1 MYNAGCEYS
10 FFKNKVR
17 KPSSEGFFVC
27 GVWCIMVAYLM
38 LSIGEPSSEGY
49 FYGAD
54 MIDIRKGDCLEL
66 LKTMPDHS
74 IDMVLTDP
82 PYGNTSQSWDK
93 HLNWSVIWPELRRV
107 CKVNAAKLFFA
118 VNAFTIDLCASNR
131 KEYRYRIV
139 WRKTMPTNVF
149 NANRMPLR
157 QYEEICVFYQRQPT
171 YNPQM
176 GTGPAYN
183 KKPTISRQSIWGS
196 VSPKWVD
203 GATIQELEKA
213 GITLDENERYHH
225 ISIKKG
231 ATNITTRYPTDLV
244 DFKPVHNFCKQ
255 RLHPN
260 QKPVELLE
268 YLIKTYTNEGET
280 VLDLTMGS
288 GSTGVAAHQ
297 CGRHFIGFE
306 SDDSIFTIAANR
318 LESLNDAGEA
328 V

>member
-1 MYNAGCEYS
+1 
-10 FFKNKVR
+10 
-17 KPSSEGFFVC
+17 
-27 GVWCIMVAYLM
+27 
-38 LSIGEPSSEGY
+38 
-49 FYGAD
+49 
-54 MIDIRKGDCLEL
+54 MIDIRQGDCMEL
-66 LKTMPDHS
+66 LKSLPDSS

-93 HLNWSVIWPELRRV
+93 HLDWSLVWPELRRV

-118 VNAFTIDLCASNR
+118 VNGFTIDLCASNR
-131 KEYRYRIV
+131 KEYRYRYV
-139 WRKTMPTNVF
+139 WKKALITNVY

-157 QYEEICVFYQRQPT
+157 QYEEICVFYQKQPT

-183 KKPTISRQSIWGS
+183 QKPRIARQSIWGAVNGKWRTN
-196 VSPKWVD
+196 VSNEELERMGTDAAD
-203 GATIQELEKA
+203 GAQCEHVMFKPEK
-213 GITLDENERYHH
+213 
-225 ISIKKG
+225 
-231 ATNITTRYPTDLV
+231 TNITTRFPTDIL
-244 DFKPVHNFCKQ
+244 DFKPVHNSCKA

-260 QKPVELLE
+260 QKPVDLLE

-280 VLDLTMGS
+280 VLDFTMGS
-288 GSTGVAAHQ
+288 GSTGVAAYQ

-306 SDDSIFTIAANR
+306 SDDATFTLASNR